1 MNIFKK
7 LKDFFSNL
15 ELNQKKPIII
25 VAAIILLTCVAICIP
40 QLRKNIA
47 VSEQTTLKDKQDN
60 KKKTADKTEDDVC
73 GMPIVTNEPSETQE
87 TADDSAAAEASNNPE
102 VTPANNNP
110 TDASANTAQSA
121 PAQEK
126 AQTAAPSSPAQ
137 NQTPAASNSNSSGGS
152 STPAA
157 PAAPEKKWV
166 PPVYK
171 TVHHDAVY
179 QTEQIVVCNYCGA
192 EFSSTSEFQAHKEAN
207 GG

>member
-7 LKDFFSNL
+7 FKDFISNL
-15 ELNQKKPIII
+15 ELKQKKPVII
-25 VAAIILLTCVAICIP
+25 VAAISLLVCVAICIP
-40 QLRKNIA
+40 QLEKNIS
-47 VSEQTTLKDKQDN
+47 VSEQTTVKDKQDN
-60 KKKTADKTEDDVC
+60 KKKTSDKTEDDVC
-73 GMPIVTNEPSETQE
+73 GMPVVTNEPSETPE
-87 TADDSAAAEASNNPE
+87 TTDDTANAEASNNPE
-102 VTPANNNP
+102 ETPADNNS
-110 TDASANTAQSA
+110 TDSSANTAQSA

-126 AQTAAPSSPAQ
+126 NQSAAPAAPEK
-137 NQTPAASNSNSSGGS
+137 NQTPAASNSNSGGGS
-152 STPAA
+152 STPSA

-179 QTEQIVVCNYCGA
+179 QTQQIVVCNYCGA